1 MTGADGMS
9 GQVLEATTAELV
21 ALLAEHRQLG
31 FAPTAEHE
39 WLASRS
45 VLRLYGAGDV
55 VTRKGEQVPFLLVII
70 SGRIVIRADRG
81 AGWHKIMEMRAGD
94 VGGMMPYSRGAKP
107 PSDVIVEEP
116 SQALTMDNALLG
128 ELARECPAITAALV
142 HAMVDRARVFK
153 SSDLRDEKLLSLGKL
168 AAGLAHEL
176 NNPASAVVRSS
187 RILIDSLAGAESAA
201 RLLAGAGLSAAQFE
215 AIDTARRM
223 CEAAQGATLRSS
235 IERAD
240 REDELTGWLADHHAT
255 EEYAIPLADTEI
267 TPAALD
273 LLAESL
279 QGDALEAALGWIS
292 ACCAVRALTGEIATA
307 ATRIHDLVGAVK
319 GFAYMD
325 HAPAPEPVDI
335 RRSLS
340 DTFTMLGAKMRAKD
354 VNVSVELPENLPRA
368 VAVGAELNQVWMNL
382 IDNALDAV
390 PTGGQIDVTASHL
403 LGHVVVE
410 IVDDGPGI
418 PADIKERIFEP
429 FFTTKGVG
437 KGTGLGLDIA
447 KRLLNRYDGEIS
459 VESVPGRTAF
469 QVRLPAE

>member
-1 MTGADGMS
+1 MS
-9 GQVLEATTAELV
+9 GVVRDVDAAERI
-21 ALLAEHRQLG
+21 ALLASHRCLGGAPASEH
-31 FAPTAEHE
+31 A
-39 WLASRS
+39 WLAAHS
-45 VLRLYGAGDV
+45 VLRSYAVGDV
-55 VTRKGEQVPFLLVII
+55 VTPKGEQVPFLMVVL

-81 AGWHKIMEMRAGD
+81 AGLHKIMEMRAGD
-94 VGGMMPYSRGAKP
+94 VGGMMPYSRGARP
-107 PSDVIVEEP
+107 PSDVVVEEA
-116 SQALTMDNALLG
+116 SDALTMENELLG
-128 ELARECPAITAALV
+128 EMTRECPAITASLV

-187 RILIDSLAGAESAA
+187 RILIDSLSGAEAAA

-215 AIDTARRM
+215 AIDTARSM

-240 REDELTGWLADHHAT
+240 REDELSGWLAEHHAT

-279 QGDALEAALGWIS
+279 QGEALEAALRWIS
-292 ACCAVRALTGEIATA
+292 ACCTVRALSEEIATA

-319 GFAYMD
+319 GFSYMD

-354 VNVSVELPENLPRA
+354 VNVSVELPDDLPRA
-368 VAVGAELNQVWMNL
+368 LAVGAELNQVWMNL

-390 PTGGQIDVTASHL
+390 PKGGRIEVTASHV
-403 LGHVVVE
+403 LGSVVVA
-410 IVDDGPGI
+410 IADDGPGI
-418 PADIKERIFEP
+418 PEEIRERIFEP

-437 KGTGLGLDIA
+437 QGTGLGLDIA
-447 KRLLNRYDGEIS
+447 KRLLNRYDAEID
-459 VESVPGRTAF
+459 VESAPGRTVF
-469 QVRLPAE
+469 QVRLPAER